1 MSQPAYPSHV
11 SPKTVQIPNQ
21 CTHISFIPLLLFRY
35 TKIVNWNTRVQY
47 MISLIIINLLQTH
60 RDTGLLDYCNR
71 YEEKCFTKKSTDSLL
86 LSSLQI
92 LPGTPTEEINSLS
105 SLFPH
110 LICVGPTQSLRGWL
124 TQVHTALTFIH
135 RMKDS
140 FTHKIICPMVNT
152 NLQLINLNSSRINSQ
167 HHVY

>member
-21 CTHISFIPLLLFRY
+21 CTHISFIPLLLFRH

-60 RDTGLLDYCNR
+60 IDTGLLDYCNR

-86 LSSLQI
+86 LSSFQI
-92 LPGTPTEEINSLS
+92 LPGTPTEEINSPFNLHFSLIS
-105 SLFPH
+105 SVWDPH
-110 LICVGPTQSLRGWL
+110 SLWDGDSLKFTRPWHSFIEWKIHSLTRSFVQWSTPTYS
-124 TQVHTALTFIH
+124 
-135 RMKDS
+135 
-140 FTHKIICPMVNT
+140 
-152 NLQLINLNSSRINSQ
+152 
-167 HHVY
+167 